1 VEQAGVGME
10 GVVVRMDVDIS
21 GEGAAGGKE
30 KVGTIYK
37 KVRYMINRRYFL
49 QSSAFSWFGLLTGKI
64 VRGNDLRGV
73 GVTGL
78 PAVTGQAVVIS
89 TWETGLAANK
99 GAWEVL
105 SKKGSALD
113 AVEAGVMVTE
123 SSINC
128 CVGLGANPDR
138 DGIVTLD
145 ASIMDHQWNC
155 GSVGALE
162 RIKHPISVAR
172 RVMEKTPHVILVGQ
186 GAQQFAVAEG
196 FPLEPQVLSDDAKKS
211 YEEWLKKS
219 EYKPVINIENTKPSG
234 SGGPGGAS
242 IGSAEAQDMAAA
254 PAKLPNGEW
263 NHDTIGMVAMDVSG
277 NLSGSVTTSG
287 MGFKMRGR
295 LGDSPIIGAGLFV
308 DNEVGAV
315 TSTGQGEDVIRVC
328 GSHSVVEMMRQ
339 GMGPEEACKAVVE
352 RIIRIKGEKAKDI
365 QVAFI
370 ALNKLGET
378 GGYAIQKGFSYA
390 IKSDKEERMV
400 AIKSHY

>member
-1 VEQAGVGME
+1 MLH
-10 GVVVRMDVDIS
+10 
-21 GEGAAGGKE
+21 
-30 KVGTIYK
+30 
-37 KVRYMINRRYFL
+37 RRYFL
-49 QSSAFSWFGLLTGKI
+49 QSSLLGSLGVFFGK
-64 VRGNDLRGV
+64 RGMAERGAVPV
-73 GVTGL
+73 GVTARAVVVA
-78 PAVTGQAVVIS
+78 PVTVTGQPVVLS
-89 TWETGLAANK
+89 TWDTGLAANK

-105 SKKGSALD
+105 SRNGSALD
-113 AVEAGVMVTE
+113 AVEAGVKVTE

-138 DGIVTLD
+138 DGFVTLD

-196 FPLEPQVLSDDAKKS
+196 FPLEPQVLSDDAKKA

-219 EYKPVINIENTKPSG
+219 EYKPIINIENTKPSG
-234 SGGPGGAS
+234 GGMGSGGSGPS
-242 IGSAEAQDMAAA
+242 A
-254 PAKLPNGEW
+254 PAKLSNGEW
-263 NHDTIGMVAMDVSG
+263 NHDTIGMIAMDAAG

-328 GSHSVVEMMRQ
+328 GSHTVVEFMRQ
-339 GMGPEEACKAVVE
+339 GMSPEQACQATVE
-352 RIIRIKGEKAKDI
+352 KIARIKKEMAKKI

-370 ALNKLGET
+370 AISKKGET
-378 GGYAIQKGFSYA
+378 GGYALQKGFSYA
-390 IKSDKEERMV
+390 LKSNSEERMV
-400 AIKSHY
+400 AVKSYF